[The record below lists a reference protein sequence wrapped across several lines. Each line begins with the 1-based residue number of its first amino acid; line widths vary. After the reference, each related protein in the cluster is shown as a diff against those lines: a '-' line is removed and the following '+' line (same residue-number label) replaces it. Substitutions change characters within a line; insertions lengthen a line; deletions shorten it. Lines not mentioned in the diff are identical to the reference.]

1 MRTPQSARDLICLTA
16 VLSARDKAII
26 VSTQETPIPQSEY
39 TLKVCITQVMCIA
52 SDVMQINV
60 YLDTGEWEPEGTGEC
75 GARVWCPDL
84 LHEGQW
90 HHIAIVLNRA
100 VLKNSSFSLYL
111 DGQHIHSQKVIIIK
125 TK

>member
-1 MRTPQSARDLICLTA
+1 MHIKHNAHKLI
-16 VLSARDKAII
+16 RI
-26 VSTQETPIPQSEY
+26 
-39 TLKVCITQVMCIA
+39 
-52 SDVMQINV
+52 
-60 YLDTGEWEPEGTGEC
+60 LDTGEWEPEGTGEC

-111 DGQHIHSQKVIIIK
+111 DGQHIHSQKVIHILRFINFLNLIYISESYIYISF
-125 TK
+125 

>member
-1 MRTPQSARDLICLTA
+1 M
-16 VLSARDKAII
+16 
-26 VSTQETPIPQSEY
+26 
-39 TLKVCITQVMCIA
+39 
-52 SDVMQINV
+52 
-60 YLDTGEWEPEGTGEC
+60 LDTGEWEPEGTGEC

-111 DGQHIHSQKVIIIK
+111 DGQHIHSQKVNYTLRLINFINLARNVYLYVFSFIISRK
-125 TK
+125 FLEVEQLT

>member
-1 MRTPQSARDLICLTA
+1 MTILPFRFL
-16 VLSARDKAII
+16 LSL
-26 VSTQETPIPQSEY
+26 VY
-39 TLKVCITQVMCIA
+39 TSL
-52 SDVMQINV
+52 DV
-60 YLDTGEWEPEGTGEC
+60 GEWEPEGTDEC

-111 DGQHIHSQKVIIIK
+111 DGQQIYSQKVTFIFDTRQDIK
-125 TK
+125 R